1 MFGCVVQSA
10 VIIDPIN
17 LMLFD
22 PAVASNF
29 VHRRPCNS
37 IQLMMS
43 YFVSQ
48 ELYIAHTLARMFS
61 WSHAVLFLEYMP
73 EDVRVEVLLSG
84 DDAIVVSIFGQLLA
98 SPAIL
103 SLESEAVGYRLT
115 QVDSTE
121 ASLKK

>member
-1 MFGCVVQSA
+1 MIVLN
-10 VIIDPIN
+10 D
-17 LMLFD
+17 L
-22 PAVASNF
+22 
-29 VHRRPCNS
+29 
-37 IQLMMS
+37 
-43 YFVSQ
+43 
-48 ELYIAHTLARMFS
+48 
-61 WSHAVLFLEYMP
+61 SHAVLFLEYIP

-98 SPAIL
+98 RPAIL

>member
-1 MFGCVVQSA
+1 MNDGCVVQSA

-61 WSHAVLFLEYMP
+61 WSHAVLFLECIP

-84 DDAIVVSIFGQLLA
+84 DDAIVVSIFGNST

-103 SLESEAVGYRLT
+103 SLESEDLGYRLT
-115 QVDSTE
+115 QVDRTE
-121 ASLKK
+121 AVLKK